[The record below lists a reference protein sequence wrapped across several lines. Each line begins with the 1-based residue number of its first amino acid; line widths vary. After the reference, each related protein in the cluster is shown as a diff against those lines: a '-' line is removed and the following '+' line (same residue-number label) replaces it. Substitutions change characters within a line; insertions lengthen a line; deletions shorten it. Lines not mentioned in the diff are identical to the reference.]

1 MRVRI
6 SSMRGSCS
14 NMNNTSSLDEAYG
27 SYVPS
32 ASLANTLQKNSSVIS
47 VFVLGQTDVTVANMI
62 KSCIQTNC
70 WLCSF
75 FTRSKYTLYI
85 CLILR

>member
-14 NMNNTSSLDEAYG
+14 NMNNTSSLDEVCG

-62 KSCIQTNC
+62 KYVFKPIVSHVVSLQDQNV
-70 WLCSF
+70 LCTFASF
-75 FTRSKYTLYI
+75 
-85 CLILR
+85 

>member
-1 MRVRI
+1 MQIRI

-14 NMNNTSSLDEAYG
+14 NMNKTSCLDKACG

-32 ASLANTLQKNSSVIS
+32 ASPANILQNSSVIS
-47 VFVLGQTDVTVANMI
+47 VFVLGQIDVTVANMI

-70 WLCSF
+70 
-75 FTRSKYTLYI
+75 
-85 CLILR
+85 